1 MKINKPAVATAVS
14 PWSLQQGG
22 TTYSKYEAQAFARKM
37 LGSPSYRTDLEKRL
51 LAGTLPAALEIMLFH
66 YAYGK
71 PVENIALTVNDEQD
85 FSEMSSEELLEA
97 SEKLN
102 KQLQEV
108 LALENA
114 LQGELLAI
122 E

>member
-1 MKINKPAVATAVS
+1 MKINPGAVS
-14 PWSLQQGG
+14 PWTQQQGA
-22 TTYSKYEAQAFARKM
+22 TVFTKYEAQAFSRQL
-37 LGSPSYRTDLEKRL
+37 LGSAVYRADLEKRL
-51 LAGTLPAALEIMLFH
+51 LAGELPPAIEVMLWH

-85 FSEMSSEELLEA
+85 FSEMSSQDLLAA

-102 KQLQEV
+102 AQLQEV
-108 LALENA
+108 LAMENA
-114 LQGELLAI
+114 LQGELVAI